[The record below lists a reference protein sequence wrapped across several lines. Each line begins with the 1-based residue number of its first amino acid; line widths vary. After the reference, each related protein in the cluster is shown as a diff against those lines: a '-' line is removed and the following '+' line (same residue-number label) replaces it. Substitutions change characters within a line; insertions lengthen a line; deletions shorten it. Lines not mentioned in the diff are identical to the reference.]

1 MWPPG
6 RSSGRGRCTRDSAYA
21 ESAPTYDQ
29 LVDNQAAG
37 LKRELD
43 IAAKECV
50 VTLGQAII

>member
-1 MWPPG
+1 MATRQVVG
-6 RSSGRGRCTRDSAYA
+6 QGRCARDPAYA

-29 LVDNQAAG
+29 LMDNQAAG
-37 LKRELD
+37 LKKELD